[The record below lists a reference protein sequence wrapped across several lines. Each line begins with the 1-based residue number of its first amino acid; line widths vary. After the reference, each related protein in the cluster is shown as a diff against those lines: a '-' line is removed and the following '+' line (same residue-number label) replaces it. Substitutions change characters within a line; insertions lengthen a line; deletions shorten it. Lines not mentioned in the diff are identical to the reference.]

1 MKKSEVYSWRL
12 STATKTALE
21 DEARREG
28 TTVSGLLERMTREWM
43 ARRRLTADDDAAEQ
57 VRLHER
63 ARQAIGT
70 INGGLPPSTSVREV
84 VRARLKR
91 RHGR

>member
-1 MKKSEVYSWRL
+1 MKKTEVYSWRL

-28 TTVSGLLERMTREWM
+28 TTVSGLLERMTNDWIKS
-43 ARRRLTADDDAAEQ
+43 RRAAADDAAEQ
-57 VRLHER
+57 ALLHER
-63 ARQAIGT
+63 ARQVIGT
-70 INGGLPPSTSVREV
+70 INGGDLDRSTRVREV
-84 VRARLKR
+84 VRARIRR